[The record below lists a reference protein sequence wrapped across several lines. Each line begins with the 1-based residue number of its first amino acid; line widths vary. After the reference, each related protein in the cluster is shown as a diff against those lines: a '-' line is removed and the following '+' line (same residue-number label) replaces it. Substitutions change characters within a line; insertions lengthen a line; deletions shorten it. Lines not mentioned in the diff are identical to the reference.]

1 MLMKLKRNMLF
12 VNRGV
17 VEFVYVRLGKILF
30 LAFLLTLSC
39 KTVPDSFY
47 QEQLDLAAYYFGQ
60 NEWEKAVPLYEVYLE
75 QSPDQGLREEAL
87 FHLAVSLQGLGR
99 WSEADR
105 YLSECFYNFS
115 QTETAIEARG
125 RFGARIWRLEWGLY
139 ADWDE
144 ANQRIAELVDEG
156 IEVERQPVRV
166 NGDLLYAVRSGG
178 YDTQA
183 EAYAVVNDMRP
194 RRDKPSIVAVSD
206 DR

>member
-1 MLMKLKRNMLF
+1 MD
-12 VNRGV
+12 
-17 VEFVYVRLGKILF
+17 EFFRKDKIVRLGLF
-30 LAFLLTLSC
+30 LAAVVFVSLSC

-47 QEQLDLAAYYFGQ
+47 QEQLGFAEYYFGQ
-60 NEWEKAVPLYEVYLE
+60 NEWEKAVPLYKVYLE
-75 QSPDQGLREEAL
+75 QAPDQGLREETL

-115 QTETAIEARG
+115 QTETAIEARE
-125 RFGARIWRLEWGLY
+125 RFGSRIWRLEWGLY

-156 IEVERQPVRV
+156 IEVERQAVRV

-178 YDTQA
+178 YNTQA
-183 EAYAVVNDMRP
+183 EAHAVVNDMRP
-194 RRDKPSIVAVSD
+194 RRDKPSIVAVAH